1 MKSYLS
7 FIPLS
12 AKVHKRQS
20 RMTRICI
27 ILAVFLVTAIFSML
41 EMWMDGQTTAMRHNH
56 GNWHIVLQNVPED
69 KAEQI
74 CGNAN
79 VEVSSWYD
87 AINVD
92 ADQGYYI
99 NGTIAGIVL
108 GLILHYLIYVK
119 IVIIHFGGGWNI
131 PFSTIGIVFLLVAFF
146 VHDCGSWTGETY
158 EEHGNHGY
166 DQ

>member
-7 FIPLS
+7 LIPLS
-12 AKVHKRQS
+12 AKVHKCQS

-79 VEVSSWYD
+79 VEVPSWYD
-87 AINVD
+87 AINV
-92 ADQGYYI
+92 
-99 NGTIAGIVL
+99 
-108 GLILHYLIYVK
+108 
-119 IVIIHFGGGWNI
+119 
-131 PFSTIGIVFLLVAFF
+131 
-146 VHDCGSWTGETY
+146 EY